1 MVDVNNY
8 VITHMVVLY
17 VTVSLVQ
24 VLYTIIIA
32 MHINVIGTTS
42 TSIAISLS
50 VSLVIGTLC
59 ILCLI
64 LLTGKSHN
72 NFIIIIIIIIYTHVV
87 VIVVVLLKYRQQKYR
102 VPDNDI
108 SDVQPTIKS
117 HTDNKTTDT

>member
-42 TSIAISLS
+42 RSIALSLS
-50 VSLVIGTLC
+50 ISLVIGTLC

-72 NFIIIIIIIIYTHVV
+72 N
-87 VIVVVLLKYRQQKYR
+87 LL
-102 VPDNDI
+102 
-108 SDVQPTIKS
+108 
-117 HTDNKTTDT
+117 